1 MKKEDFIS
9 QTFRLNPTDDEVE
22 LIKREID
29 EDESGEIDFEEFL
42 EIMNCRTLRLAGIQN
57 LLVKYIDRQPY
68 LD

>member
-1 MKKEDFIS
+1 MA
-9 QTFRLNPTDDEVE
+9 